1 MSTTSDDVVEALRRT
16 GVPTAAD
23 AGTRAWYSSD
33 ASLYR
38 IPPLAAVH
46 PRDDADVEAVLAVCR
61 ASATPLTAR
70 GAGTS
75 VAGNAIGPGVVVDF
89 SRHMNRVLALD
100 ADARTATVQPGTVHA
115 TLQRAATAAGLRF
128 GPDPSTHTRCTIG
141 GMIGNNACGARSLA
155 YGRTSDNVVGLDALT
170 ADGTR
175 FRTGPGASGTDALT
189 ARLHAVMADHLA
201 VARTEFG
208 RFGRQVSGYAV
219 QHLLPE
225 RFDLTQALVGSEG
238 TLAVVTGATVRLVAD
253 RAHRVL
259 VVLGFDDIVAA
270 GTAGP
275 AVVAHGP
282 SSCEGLDSRIVA
294 VVREHQGPQRVP
306 DLPRGGAWLF
316 VEFAG
321 DDRAEVLDRAA
332 ALGAAGL
339 GLDARVVEDTTVAA
353 RLWRIREDGAG
364 LAGVAPS
371 GRPGWAGWEDAAVP
385 PASLGA
391 YLGRFDELVASHGLT
406 CAPYGH
412 FGEGCVHVRL
422 DFPFDRPGGTDRFR
436 AFLSDAAE
444 LVAAHGGTLSGE
456 HGDGRA
462 RSALLPAMYT
472 ASALTLFAQVKA
484 AFDPEGLLNPGVLV
498 DPDPVDAAVRVAGTF
513 PVARPGGFALP
524 HDNGDLASAVHRCT
538 GVGKCRA
545 DNAPTGGVMCPSYLA
560 TRDER
565 DSTRGRAR
573 VLQELV
579 RGERT
584 DWRAPEVHDAL
595 DLCLSCKGCTSEC
608 PTGIDM
614 PTYKAEVLHHAY
626 RRRLRPLTHYTLG
639 RLPRWARLAGRV
651 AGPANRLAGTGLAAR
666 LAGVDPRRSVPPFA
680 STPFRRRSRPAPT
693 GGAPAVL
700 FVDSFTD
707 AFAPAVAESAV
718 AVLARAGVEA
728 RPTGAGVCCGLTW
741 ITTGQLDAARRIL
754 GRTVTTLRRAVDDGL
769 PIIGLEPSCTAVLR
783 RDAVDLLDTDDAHT
797 VAAHT
802 VTLAEF
808 LAGRPDWAPP
818 DLSGT
823 EIVAQPH
830 CHHRAIMGW
839 SADQALLERAGAT
852 VHTVAGCCG
861 LAGDFGMTPGHYDV
875 SVAVAEQN
883 LLPAVDEHPGAVVLA
898 DGFSC
903 RTQLDDLRGRSSL
916 HLAQLLDR
924 P

>member
-1 MSTTSDDVVEALRRT
+1 MSTTHSDVVEALRRT

-38 IPPLAAVH
+38 IPPLAVAH
-46 PRDDADVEAVLAVCR
+46 PREQAEVEAVLAVCR
-61 ASATPLTAR
+61 ATGTPLTAR

-89 SRHMNRVLALD
+89 SRHMNRVLDLD

-115 TLQRAATAAGLRF
+115 TLQKAATAVGLRF

-141 GMIGNNACGARSLA
+141 GMIGNNSCGSRSLA
-155 YGRTSDNVVGLDALT
+155 YGRTSDNVVDLDALL

-175 FRTGPGASGTDALT
+175 FRTSTGSDALS
-189 ARLHAVMADHLA
+189 ARLRAVMADHLA

-208 RFGRQVSGYAV
+208 RFDRQVSGYPV

-225 RFDLTQALVGSEG
+225 RFDLTRALVGTEG
-238 TLAVVTGATVRLVAD
+238 TLAVVTKATLGLVQD

-275 AVVAHGP
+275 EVVTHGP
-282 SSCEGLDSRIVA
+282 SSCEGLDSRIVD
-294 VVREHQGPQRVP
+294 VVRERHGPQRVP

-321 DDRAEVLDRAA
+321 DDHAEVLDRAA
-332 ALGAAGL
+332 ALSAAGL
-339 GLDARVVEDTTVAA
+339 GVDARVVDDTAVAA

-371 GRPGWAGWEDAAVP
+371 GRPGWPGWEDAAVP
-385 PASLGA
+385 PSSLGD
-391 YLGRFDELVASHGLT
+391 YLAGFDELVAAHGLT

-436 AFLSDAAE
+436 AFLTDAAA
-444 LVAAHGGTLSGE
+444 LVASHGGTLSGE

-462 RSALLPAMYT
+462 RSALLPAMY
-472 ASALTLFAQVKA
+472 SAAALNLFAQVKGT
-484 AFDPEGLLNPGVLV
+484 FDPDGLLNPGVLV
-498 DPDPVDAAVRVAGTF
+498 DPDPVDAAVRVAGSF
-513 PVARPGGFALP
+513 PVYRPGGFALP
-524 HDNGDLASAVHRCT
+524 HDHGDLAAAVHRCT
-538 GVGKCRA
+538 GVGKCRVDEPA
-545 DNAPTGGVMCPSYLA
+545 AAGVMCPSYVA

-639 RLPRWARLAGRV
+639 RLPQWARLAGRV
-651 AGPANRLAGTGLAAR
+651 AGPVNTLAGTRLAAR

-680 STPFRRRSRPAPT
+680 PTPFRRKPFSPAAGT
-693 GGAPAVL
+693 PAVL

-707 AFAPAVAESAV
+707 AFAPDVADAAVS
-718 AVLARAGVEA
+718 VLRRAGVSA

-754 GRTVTTLRRAVDDGL
+754 GRTVGVLRRAVDDGL

-783 RDAVDLLDTDDAHT
+783 RDAVDLLDTDDARAVATHT
-797 VAAHT
+797 F
-802 VTLAEF
+802 TLAEF
-808 LAGRPDWAPP
+808 LTDRPQWSPP

-823 EIVAQPH
+823 EVVAQPH
-830 CHHRAIMGW
+830 CHHRAIMTW

-861 LAGDFGMTPGHYDV
+861 LAGDFGMTRGHYDV
-875 SVAVAEQN
+875 SVAIAAHD
-883 LLPAVDEHPGAVVLA
+883 LLPAVDAHPDAVVLA

-903 RTQLDDLRGRSSL
+903 RTQLDDLRSRPSL
-916 HLAQLLDR
+916 HLAELLDR
-924 P
+924 EW